1 MSGVHPHK
9 PITNLNIKLDR
20 TDSHMNLSNKPQ
32 SDLYDV
38 VIVGY
43 GPVGATL
50 ANLLVQHGLSVAI
63 VEREGGVYHLARAG
77 HFDAEVMRVF
87 QSIGIAD
94 EVEAQS
100 GITRGMRWLD
110 ADGALLME
118 WRRGGDKGPFGWV
131 SDYMFHQ
138 PDLER
143 ALRDRLDASK
153 LARPFLQHDVYEIDH
168 QQDHAVVR
176 AEDTA
181 NARLVE
187 IRGRYVVGCDGAR
200 SLVRRLIGSEH
211 EDLGFKQRWLVVDV
225 LESRD
230 LGLEK
235 VSTQHCNPDR
245 PMYATCMANGRLR
258 WEIMVKA
265 EDDLAQI
272 VREKSVWNFI
282 ENSVRPIRRE
292 DGEIT
297 RSVVYTFESLI
308 ARQWRNGRL
317 LIAGDSAHRTPPFL
331 GQGMCAG
338 IRDAAN
344 MAWKLA
350 AVCQGRSDE
359 SLLDSYEPERVPHV
373 RAFIQGAI
381 ESGKIIQ
388 MADPAAL
395 VARTQDMRANPKAY
409 APPNPALGP
418 SGLGKGYGE
427 GGLGRQVVQPRIEGQ
442 LMDDQIGHCF
452 AIIATKSF
460 TRTHA
465 DVVSRMQALTHL
477 KWVEL
482 PDEHVGVLENYG
494 APAIL
499 VRPDRYV
506 HAVIAGV
513 SELQTVIDDLPLRL
527 Y

>member
-1 MSGVHPHK
+1 MSGGA
-9 PITNLNIKLDR
+9 
-20 TDSHMNLSNKPQ
+20 TDMETQ
-32 SDLYDV
+32 TDLYDV
-38 VIVGY
+38 VVVGY

-50 ANLLVQHGLSVAI
+50 ANLLVQQGLSVAI

-87 QSIGIAD
+87 QSIGIA
-94 EVEAQS
+94 EVVEAQS
-100 GITRGMRWLD
+100 GITLGMRWLD

-143 ALRDRLDASK
+143 ALRARLSASS
-153 LARPFLQHDVYEIDH
+153 LAKSFLLHDVFEIDERP
-168 QQDHAVVR
+168 DHVVVR

-181 NARLVE
+181 HARLVE

-200 SLVRRLIGSEH
+200 SLVRRRIGSEH

-230 LGLEK
+230 LGLERI
-235 VSTQHCNPDR
+235 STQHCNPER
-245 PMYATCMANGRLR
+245 PMYASSIANGRLR
-258 WEIMVKA
+258 WEIMVKP
-265 EDDLAQI
+265 DDDVAQI
-272 VREKSVWNFI
+272 VREKSVWDFI
-282 ENSVRPIRRE
+282 ERSVRPIRRE

-308 ARQWRNGRL
+308 AQRWRGGRL
-317 LIAGDSAHRTPPFL
+317 MIAGDSAHRTPPFL

-344 MAWKLA
+344 LAWKLA
-350 AVCQGRSDE
+350 AVCQGRSE
-359 SLLDSYEPERVPHV
+359 EGLLDTYQPERMPHV

-388 MADPAAL
+388 MADPQAL
-395 VARTQDMRANPKAY
+395 LARTKDMRANPKAY
-409 APPNPALGP
+409 APPNPALG
-418 SGLGKGYGE
+418 SEGLGSDYGAK
-427 GGLGRQVVQPRIEGQ
+427 GLGRQVVQPRIDGE
-442 LMDDQIGHCF
+442 LMDDKIGHAF
-452 AIIATKSF
+452 AILCTLAFTQAHHEQF
-460 TRTHA
+460 TRLKA
-465 DVVSRMQALTHL
+465 FTHL
-477 KWVEL
+477 KWLVL
-482 PDEHVGVLENYG
+482 PEQHTGLLDIYG
-494 APAIL
+494 TSAIL

-506 HAVIAGV
+506 HAAITDGAH
-513 SELQTVIDDLPLRL
+513 LQRVIDGLPLRL
-527 Y
+527 H

>member
-1 MSGVHPHK
+1 MEPRMETK
-9 PITNLNIKLDR
+9 
-20 TDSHMNLSNKPQ
+20 

-50 ANLLVQHGLSVAI
+50 ANLLVQQGLSVAI
-63 VEREGGVYHLARAG
+63 LEREGGVYHLARAG

-87 QSIGIAD
+87 QSIGVAD

-100 GITRGMRWLD
+100 GITLGMRWLD

-118 WRRGGDKGPFGWV
+118 WPRGGEKGPLGWV

-143 ALRDRLDASK
+143 TLRAKLSASL
-153 LARPFLQHDVYEIDH
+153 LAKSFLLHDVYEIDERH
-168 QQDHAVVR
+168 DHVVVR

-181 NARLVE
+181 NGRLVE
-187 IRGRYVVGCDGAR
+187 IHGRYIVGCDGAR
-200 SLVRRLIGSEH
+200 SLVRRRIGSEH
-211 EDLGFKQRWLVVDV
+211 EDLGFRQRWLVVDV

-230 LGLEK
+230 LGLERI
-235 VSTQHCNPDR
+235 STQHCNPER
-245 PMYATCMANGRLR
+245 PMYASSIANGRLR
-258 WEIMVKA
+258 WEIMVKP
-265 EDDLAQI
+265 EDDVAQI
-272 VREKSVWNFI
+272 VREKSVWSFI
-282 ENSVRPIRRE
+282 ENSVRPINRE

-308 ARQWRNGRL
+308 AKRWRNGRL

-344 MAWKLA
+344 LAWKLA
-350 AVCQGRSDE
+350 AVCQGRSEDG
-359 SLLDSYEPERVPHV
+359 LLDTYQAERMPHV

-388 MADPAAL
+388 MADPEAL
-395 VARTQDMRANPKAY
+395 LARTRDMRANPKAY
-409 APPNPALGP
+409 APPNPALGKE
-418 SGLGKGYGE
+418 GLGRDYGE
-427 GGLGRQVVQPRIEGQ
+427 RGLGRQVAQPRFDGS
-442 LMDDQIGHCF
+442 LMDDKIGNTF
-452 AIIATKSF
+452 AILSTSEFA
-460 TRTHA
+460 RTHPE
-465 DVVSRMQALTHL
+465 VFKRLHALTHL
-477 KWVEL
+477 KWIVL
-482 PDEHVGVLENYG
+482 PEQNIGVLDSHG
-494 APAIL
+494 TPAIL

-506 HAVIAGV
+506 HAAITDG
-513 SELQTVIDDLPLRL
+513 SNLQAVMDGLPLRL
-527 Y
+527 H

>member
-1 MSGVHPHK
+1 MEK
-9 PITNLNIKLDR
+9 
-20 TDSHMNLSNKPQ
+20 Q

-50 ANLLVQHGLSVAI
+50 ANLLVQQGLSVAI
-63 VEREGGVYHLARAG
+63 LEREGGVYHLARAG
-77 HFDAEVMRVF
+77 HFDAEIMRVF
-87 QSIGIAD
+87 QSIGVAE
-94 EVEAQS
+94 EVEADS
-100 GITRGMRWLD
+100 GITTGMRWLD

-118 WRRGGDKGPFGWV
+118 WRRGGDKGPYGWV

-143 ALRDRLDASK
+143 TLRARLGSSP
-153 LARPFLQHDVYEIDH
+153 LARSFLQHDVYDIEDH
-168 QQDHAVVR
+168 HSHVTVR

-230 LGLEK
+230 LGLERI
-235 VSTQHCNPDR
+235 SIQHCNPER
-245 PMYATCMANGRLR
+245 PMYTSSMAKGRLR
-258 WEIMVKA
+258 WEIMLKP
-265 EDDLAQI
+265 DDDVARI
-272 VREKSVWNFI
+272 VREKSVWDFI
-282 ENSVRPIRRE
+282 EHSVRPIRRE

-297 RSVVYTFESLI
+297 RAAIYTFESLI
-308 ARQWRNGRL
+308 ARQWRKGRM

-344 MAWKLA
+344 LAWKLA
-350 AVCQGRSDE
+350 AVCQGRADE
-359 SLLDSYEPERVPHV
+359 ALLDTYAPERVPHV
-373 RAFIQGAI
+373 RSFISGAI
-381 ESGKIIQ
+381 KSGRIIQ
-388 MADPAAL
+388 MSDPAAL
-395 VARTQDMRANPKAY
+395 LARTKDMRANPKAY

-418 SGLGKGYGE
+418 GLGKGYGT
-427 GGLGRQVVQPRIEGQ
+427 GGLGRQVVQPRIDGQ
-442 LMDDQIGHCF
+442 LMDDKIGHAF
-452 AIIATKSF
+452 AVVCTASF
-460 TRTHA
+460 VERHA
-465 DVVSRMQALTHL
+465 AAFAQLQSLTHL
-477 KWVEL
+477 RWVVL
-482 PDEHVGVLENYG
+482 PEAHQSVADNYG

-506 HAVIAGV
+506 HAVMAND
-513 SELQTVIDDLPLRL
+513 SELRAVLDELPLRL
-527 Y
+527 D

>member
-1 MSGVHPHK
+1 MDLRMK
-9 PITNLNIKLDR
+9 TQ
-20 TDSHMNLSNKPQ
+20 SN
-32 SDLYDV
+32 LYDV

-50 ANLLVQHGLSVAI
+50 ANLLVQQGLSVAI
-63 VEREGGVYHLARAG
+63 LEREGGVYHLARAG

-87 QSIGIAD
+87 QSIGVAD

-100 GITRGMRWLD
+100 GITLGMRWLD

-118 WRRGGDKGPFGWV
+118 WRRGGDKGPYGWV

-143 ALRDRLDASK
+143 TLRARLSAST
-153 LARPFLQHDVYEIDH
+153 LAHSFLHHDVYGIDE
-168 QQDHAVVR
+168 QQQHVVVR

-200 SLVRRLIGSEH
+200 SLVRRRIGAEH

-230 LGLEK
+230 LGLERI
-235 VSTQHCNPDR
+235 SIQHCNPER
-245 PMYATCMANGRLR
+245 PMYASSTANGRLR
-258 WEIMVKA
+258 WEIMVKP
-265 EDDLAQI
+265 EDDMAEI

-282 ENSVRPIRRE
+282 ENSVRPIRRG

-297 RSVVYTFESLI
+297 RAVVYTFESLI
-308 ARQWRNGRL
+308 AKRWRNGRL

-344 MAWKLA
+344 LAWKLA
-350 AVCQGRSDE
+350 AVCQGRAE
-359 SLLDSYEPERVPHV
+359 EALLDTYEPERIPHV
-373 RAFIQGAI
+373 RAFIEGAI

-395 VARTQDMRANPKAY
+395 LARTKDMRANPKAY
-409 APPNPALGP
+409 APPNPALG
-418 SGLGKGYGE
+418 SGGLAKNYGE
-427 GGLGRQVVQPRIEGQ
+427 AGLGRQVVQPRLEGG
-442 LMDDQIGHCF
+442 LMDDRIGHAF
-452 AIIATKSF
+452 AIVSTKAFADAHTQVF
-460 TRTHA
+460 TR
-465 DVVSRMQALTHL
+465 VQSLTHL
-477 KWVEL
+477 KWVVL
-482 PDEHVGVLENYG
+482 PEAHAGVLDGYG
-494 APAIL
+494 TPAIL

-506 HAVIAGV
+506 HAAIADG
-513 SELQTVIDDLPLRL
+513 SALQAIMNAVPLRL
-527 Y
+527 D